1 MVVDKSWMDISNR
14 RLPRYEE
21 GAKKFIEFAFSG
33 CSADKLL
40 RCPCRICKNN
50 YFADQISIMEHLM
63 LNGIWK
69 EYRVWDHHGESVSDS
84 EDSDDNMEDHDDYG
98 LREMVNDFG
107 NAVNNNLGSFDGS
120 SPCLQDDT
128 TASTGPTEEAS
139 KFYRLLEEADNE
151 LYPECSTFSTLSFI
165 VQMMNIKCLYDL
177 SGNAMDALFT
187 LFWKVLPT
195 KNKAPKSFND
205 AKKVMSDLG
214 LDYKRIDACPNDCIL
229 YRGDYAKA
237 ESCPVC
243 KLSRWKSDDQNNASK
258 SRRRRVRKVAQKVL
272 RYFPLIP
279 RLKRMYMCSKTA
291 TNMRWHKEELVD
303 DGYLRHP
310 ADSKE
315 WKDFDKNF
323 PSFASD
329 ARSVRLGLASDGF
342 NPFGHMSTSY
352 SIWPVVIVMYNLPP
366 WMCMKDP
373 YMITS
378 MLIPGP
384 KAPDN
389 DIDVYLQP
397 LIDELIELWGGVEAY
412 DASMKRKFTLK
423 AALLWTIND
432 FPALGN
438 LLGMSTKGKYACP
451 YCHTDTC
458 YQWLTNGRKGCYM
471 GHRRFLPARQLEE
484 QYYFF

>member
-1 MVVDKSWMDISNR
+1 MDISNR

-107 NAVNNNLGSFDGS
+107 NVVNANLGSFDGS
-120 SPCLQDDT
+120 SPGLQDDMT
-128 TASTGPTEEAS
+128 TSTGPTEEAS

-323 PSFASD
+323 PSFA
-329 ARSVRLGLASDGF
+329 
-342 NPFGHMSTSY
+342 
-352 SIWPVVIVMYNLPP
+352 
-366 WMCMKDP
+366 
-373 YMITS
+373 
-378 MLIPGP
+378 
-384 KAPDN
+384 
-389 DIDVYLQP
+389 
-397 LIDELIELWGGVEAY
+397 
-412 DASMKRKFTLK
+412 
-423 AALLWTIND
+423 
-432 FPALGN
+432 
-438 LLGMSTKGKYACP
+438 
-451 YCHTDTC
+451 
-458 YQWLTNGRKGCYM
+458 
-471 GHRRFLPARQLEE
+471 
-484 QYYFF
+484 

>member
-1 MVVDKSWMDISNR
+1 
-14 RLPRYEE
+14 
-21 GAKKFIEFAFSG
+21 
-33 CSADKLL
+33 
-40 RCPCRICKNN
+40 
-50 YFADQISIMEHLM
+50 
-63 LNGIWK
+63 
-69 EYRVWDHHGESVSDS
+69 
-84 EDSDDNMEDHDDYG
+84 
-98 LREMVNDFG
+98 
-107 NAVNNNLGSFDGS
+107 
-120 SPCLQDDT
+120 
-128 TASTGPTEEAS
+128 
-139 KFYRLLEEADNE
+139 
-151 LYPECSTFSTLSFI
+151 
-165 VQMMNIKCLYDL
+165 
-177 SGNAMDALFT
+177 MDALFT

-243 KLSRWKSDDQNNASK
+243 KLSRWKIDDQNNASK

-272 RYFPLIP
+272 CYFPLIP

-303 DGYLRHP
+303 DGYMRHP

-315 WKDFDKNF
+315 WKNFDKNF

-384 KAPDN
+384 KAPGN

-412 DASMKRKFTLK
+412 DASAKCKFTLK

-432 FPALGN
+432 
-438 LLGMSTKGKYACP
+438 YQECP
-451 YCHTDTC
+451 QRENMHVHPVILT
-458 YQWLTNGRKGCYM
+458 LATNG
-471 GHRRFLPARQLEE
+471 
-484 QYYFF
+484 